1 MIICFLD
8 MTINIHFIFLAMM
21 TASHSLM
28 VATLLYSILLR
39 LYKPSFRDNSIN
51 FAEKLKRSYMKQY
64 IITIIFALCLASCS
78 QHSKHWKTLTKA
90 ESLMVEKSDSALIIQ
105 REMDTTQLYSTE
117 EMALYALLYTQ
128 TENKNYIDSKIRQ

>member
-1 MIICFLD
+1 
-8 MTINIHFIFLAMM
+8 
-21 TASHSLM
+21 
-28 VATLLYSILLR
+28 
-39 LYKPSFRDNSIN
+39 
-51 FAEKLKRSYMKQY
+51 MKQY
-64 IITIIFALCLASCS
+64 IITIILALCLGSCG
-78 QHSKHWKTLTKA
+78 QHSKHWETLTKA

>member
-39 LYKPSFRDNSIN
+39 LYKPSFRDNFIN

-64 IITIIFALCLASCS
+64 IITIILALCLASCS
-78 QHSKHWKTLTKA
+78 QHSKHWETLTKA